1 METSCFFHISHFV
14 IKLINLLVWICY
26 IYICVWLEQN
36 TSNTPSKPSIFNAI
50 SMNSSHGFLMDIDE
64 DKWVEGVRKSLVEQD
79 EEIGKIPVC
88 IFTVPKILLATDPNS
103 YIPQQVALGPFH
115 HWRPEV
121 YDMQRYKLAAA
132 RRTQKY
138 MNVSFER
145 IVDIMKK
152 HDELRIRASYHKL
165 LEISGDTLVWMM
177 AVDMA
182 FLLEFL
188 MVYSMKQEGQTLT
201 RVTSSMSH
209 LVDVT
214 GKKLSHV
221 AILRDLVMLENQ
233 IPLFLIKNML
243 EHQRKESDDK
253 SPGEKLKSM
262 LMGLYHELSPF
273 HEQELAD
280 VDIDDCDH
288 ILDFLYHMTV
298 PNNKELHIDEVIE
311 IEYEGITEEACDG
324 DQEESFAK
332 PSDLR
337 RFTNYI
343 WKILSKSNAGMI
355 RISKRI
361 IFGRPVILVTKLP
374 WRIISS
380 LPILKLLKE
389 PIEQMF
395 KNFRGEGQEKSN
407 DESGE
412 SKTPKIEEITIP
424 SVTEMAKAGILFSP
438 VNGGIS
444 DISFDVKTFTL
455 YLPVVELDVN
465 TEVYLRNL
473 VAYEACVAAGPLV
486 MARYTELMNGII
498 DTEEDA
504 KYLRER
510 GIVLNHLKS
519 DKEVADLW
527 NGMSKS
533 VKLTKVPKMDKVVAD
548 VNKMYGETWRVKSS
562 KYLKTYVFASWQLLT
577 LLAALFMLF
586 LTTLQAFCSVY
597 VCARVFH
604 QLPEIPGSEGAT

>member
-1 METSCFFHISHFV
+1 MVSSSSF
-14 IKLINLLVWICY
+14 
-26 IYICVWLEQN
+26 
-36 TSNTPSKPSIFNAI
+36 SKVN
-50 SMNSSHGFLMDIDE
+50 IDE
-64 DKWVEGVRKSLVEQD
+64 DKWVEGMRKSIVEHDD
-79 EEIGKIPVC
+79 EQIGKIPVC
-88 IFTVPKILLATDPNS
+88 IFTVPKVLLDTNPNC
-103 YIPQQVALGPFH
+103 YIPQQVALGPYH

-121 YDMQRYKLAAA
+121 YDMQRFKLAAA

-145 IVDIMKK
+145 IVEIMKK
-152 HDELRIRASYHKL
+152 HDEVRIRACYHKFL
-165 LEISGDTLVWMM
+165 DMSGDALVWMM

-188 MVYSMKQEGQTLT
+188 LVYSMKQEGRSLT
-201 RVTSSMSH
+201 RVASEMSH
-209 LVDVT
+209 LVDAA

-221 AILRDLVMLENQ
+221 AILRDLVMVENQ
-233 IPLFLIKNML
+233 IPLFLIKTMM
-243 EHQRKESDDK
+243 EHQHRETHNK
-253 SPGEKLKSM
+253 SPGEKLMSM

-273 HEQELAD
+273 HEQELAN
-280 VDIDDCDH
+280 VHIDDCDH

-298 PNNKELHIDEVIE
+298 PNNKELHTYDAIE
-311 IEYEGITEEACDG
+311 IEYDHDQSITEEAHDG
-324 DQEESFAK
+324 DQEDSFAK
-332 PSDLR
+332 HTDLQ
-337 RFTNYI
+337 RFMNFI
-343 WKILSKSNAGMI
+343 WNIHSKSKAGMV
-355 RISKRI
+355 RIFKKI
-361 IFGRPVILVTKLP
+361 IFGRPVALVTKFP
-374 WRIISS
+374 WKIISS
-380 LPILKLLKE
+380 LPILKNMKE
-389 PIEQMF
+389 PIEQMLEH
-395 KNFRGEGQEKSN
+395 FRGEEGEEKPK

-412 SKTPKIEEITIP
+412 PKSPRMEEITIP
-424 SVTEMAKAGILFSP
+424 SVTEMAEAGFLFSP

-444 DISFDVKTFTL
+444 DISFDVKTCTL

-510 GIVLNHLKS
+510 GIVVNHLKS

-533 VKLTKVPKMDKVVAD
+533 VKLTKVVKMDKVVAD
-548 VNKMYGETWRVKSS
+548 VNKMYGQTWRVKSA
-562 KYLKTYVFASWQLLT
+562 KYLKKYVFASWKILT

-586 LTTLQAFCSVY
+586 LTTVQAFCSVY
-597 VCARVFH
+597 SCARVFH
-604 QLPEIPGSEGAT
+604 QLPEITGSEGAE

>member
-1 METSCFFHISHFV
+1 
-14 IKLINLLVWICY
+14 
-26 IYICVWLEQN
+26 
-36 TSNTPSKPSIFNAI
+36 
-50 SMNSSHGFLMDIDE
+50 
-64 DKWVEGVRKSLVEQD
+64 
-79 EEIGKIPVC
+79 
-88 IFTVPKILLATDPNS
+88 
-103 YIPQQVALGPFH
+103 
-115 HWRPEV
+115 
-121 YDMQRYKLAAA
+121 
-132 RRTQKY
+132 
-138 MNVSFER
+138 
-145 IVDIMKK
+145 
-152 HDELRIRASYHKL
+152 
-165 LEISGDTLVWMM
+165 
-177 AVDMA
+177 
-182 FLLEFL
+182 
-188 MVYSMKQEGQTLT
+188 
-201 RVTSSMSH
+201 
-209 LVDVT
+209 
-214 GKKLSHV
+214 
-221 AILRDLVMLENQ
+221 
-233 IPLFLIKNML
+233 
-243 EHQRKESDDK
+243 
-253 SPGEKLKSM
+253 
-262 LMGLYHELSPF
+262 
-273 HEQELAD
+273 
-280 VDIDDCDH
+280 
-288 ILDFLYHMTV
+288 
-298 PNNKELHIDEVIE
+298 
-311 IEYEGITEEACDG
+311 
-324 DQEESFAK
+324 
-332 PSDLR
+332 
-337 RFTNYI
+337 
-343 WKILSKSNAGMI
+343 
-355 RISKRI
+355 
-361 IFGRPVILVTKLP
+361 
-374 WRIISS
+374 
-380 LPILKLLKE
+380 
-389 PIEQMF
+389 MF
-395 KNFRGEGQEKSN
+395 KNFRGEEGQEKSN

-444 DISFDVKTFTL
+444 DISFDVKTCTL

-562 KYLKTYVFASWQLLT
+562 KYLKKYVFASWQILT